1 MADNLRRVNP
11 VLPDL
16 LDTPVW
22 EGKKQGRHPKKQ
34 YGDRHT
40 SEPSAE
46 AEPEDDVS
54 QAPASGLI
62 DVRI

>member
-1 MADNLRRVNP
+1 MAENLQRVNP

-16 LDTPVW
+16 LETPVW
-22 EGKKQGRHPKKQ
+22 EGNKQGRHPKKQ
-34 YGDRHT
+34 RGDRHT
-40 SEPSAE
+40 TEPSAD
-46 AEPEDDVS
+46 AEPEDDGS